1 MSYIPTTA
9 AASTTAS
16 TFAANPLRWICFAGG
31 SFSPQTQPGTEG
43 ADYFYSVGRNF
54 AYWKSKGFQGIRIAF
69 MWKRF
74 QNNLNGE
81 LNVAEMARVHQMMRL
96 AQQNGLWVIFDSH
109 DYLRYGIANPG
120 GADYTWGVGG
130 ANVSYDSF
138 RDFWRRMAG
147 EFKGHPALW
156 GYELT
161 NEPHGQANDY
171 NMLLAYQAAISGI
184 REAGDTTSK
193 IFLDGDSY
201 ATARYWNLQ
210 TANTQL
216 LKLVDPAGNDK
227 LVFCAHVYADADGSG
242 AYVNSYTADS
252 TTATTLQ
259 DRVATFVTWLGANSW
274 ANGSTAPLKG
284 FISEFGVPN
293 DDPLYLPLLYNFIT
307 YCEGLGMGWC
317 PFAGGFG
324 YEGNDRFGF
333 EPIRPATPV
342 VDRTLMAPMSRAIGN
357 LPVITLTGPATGA
370 RSAASGAFVVRV
382 MGYLAASKA
391 VALTD
396 SNGGGTFNPA
406 TLTFAAGYNPATQ
419 TATYTPNATATQRLV
434 SATASGAVA
443 SNAVAYL
450 VT

>member
-1 MSYIPTTA
+1 MSYIPV
-9 AASTTAS
+9 STAS
-16 TFAANPLRWICFAGG
+16 TGTGTTFATNPLRWICFAGG

-43 ADYFYSVGRNF
+43 ADYFYSTGRNF
-54 AYWKSKGFQGIRIAF
+54 AYWKSKGFQGVRIAF

-74 QNNLNGE
+74 QNTLNGE

-130 ANVSYDSF
+130 ANVSYDNF

-161 NEPHGQANDY
+161 NEPHSEASNY

-184 REAGDTTSK
+184 REAGDSTSK
-193 IFLDGDSY
+193 IFLDGGSY
-201 ATARYWNLQ
+201 ATARYWDLQ
-210 TANTQL
+210 AENTEL

-242 AYVNSYTADS
+242 AYTNSYTTDS
-252 TTATTLQ
+252 TTPTTLQ
-259 DRVATFVTWLGANSW
+259 DRVATFVTWLGAHSW
-274 ANGSTAPLKG
+274 ANGSAAPLKG

-307 YCEGLGMGWC
+307 YCEGLNMGWC
-317 PFAGGFG
+317 PFAGGNG
-324 YEGNDRFGF
+324 YEGAGRFGF
-333 EPIRPATPV
+333 EPIRPASPV
-342 VDRTLMAPMSRAIGN
+342 VDRTLMAPMGRVTGA
-357 LPVITLTGPATGA
+357 LPVITLTGPSTGA
-370 RSAASGAFVVRV
+370 HQTASTAFTLTF
-382 MGYLAASKA
+382 MGYLAASK
-391 VALTD
+391 VVTLTD
-396 SNGGGTFNPA
+396 GGGGGTFNPA
-406 TLTFAAGYNPATQ
+406 TVTFAAGYNPASQ
-419 TATYTPNATATQRLV
+419 TATYTPNATVTQRMI
-434 SATASGAVA
+434 SATAYGTITGNSVPYAV
-443 SNAVAYL
+443 
-450 VT
+450 T